1 MSDVPGCSGWRMVTP
16 FALETAPMD
25 IQQWLQ
31 DLIPEAYQSYQRVLE
46 RALRHFVQALAPERQ
61 QELLLRQLSAQS
73 SAERMTAL
81 MRDCPTLHKLGQLLA
96 RDMRLQESF
105 REKLRGLESCLPLAH
120 VEDYDWPPEL
130 RPQEALAEGSV
141 ASVFACS
148 WGETQV
154 VCKQLKPGVA
164 EKLREEFA
172 IWKDLGDKLGDW
184 CREDG
189 LSVFDYRTILASL
202 VRLLEDELHP
212 SREQRQLLLAAQ
224 RFQSLPEV
232 QVPQLYPQL
241 RGLVMERLY
250 GTPLLEHE
258 RASELF
264 PLAVRVLITDPFF
277 TAEEEGIFHLD
288 PHPGNMWVSPEG
300 RLALLDW
307 GSVLVISKE
316 RRALLT
322 HALLSAW
329 RGDQQDWEFYASQLT
344 GAPVG
349 SCPRGGTLSGLLD
362 PECWGEQFPL
372 DLILLRKI
380 LFHLEGI
387 EAHLGESQLMWH
399 VFTQAG
405 VRFLAELP
413 MRLAAPLD
421 WRGFSTHLSNLDLMR
436 HTVLHWLKPS
446 GWQD

>member
-1 MSDVPGCSGWRMVTP
+1 MLNP
-16 FALETAPMD
+16 FAYEVHIVN

-31 DLIPEAYQSYQRVLE
+31 ELIPEAYRRYQPVLE
-46 RALRHFVQALAPERQ
+46 RALMHFVQSLGPERQ
-61 QELLLRQLSAQS
+61 QAIVQNQLAAHT
-73 SAERMTAL
+73 SAERMTGL

-96 RDMRLQESF
+96 RDLRLQESF
-105 REKLRGLESCLPLAH
+105 REKLRELESCLPLARA
-120 VEDYDWPPEL
+120 EDYDWPLEL

-148 WGETQV
+148 WGETEV

-172 IWKDLGDKLGDW
+172 IWEELGGKLGEW
-184 CREDG
+184 CRQEE
-189 LSVFDYRTILASL
+189 LPVFDFRTVLASL

-224 RFQSLPEV
+224 RFQNLPEV
-232 QVPQLYPQL
+232 QVPRLYPQL

-258 RASELF
+258 RAAELF

-277 TAEEEGIFHLD
+277 TSEEDGIFHLD
-288 PHPGNMWVSPEG
+288 PHPGNMWVSRDG

-307 GSVLVISKE
+307 GSVLILSKE

-349 SCPRGGTLSGLLD
+349 ACPRSGTLSGLLSPD
-362 PECWGEQFPL
+362 AWGEQFPI

-387 EAHLGESQLMWH
+387 EAQLGESQLMWH

-413 MRLAAPLD
+413 LRLAAPPD
-421 WRGFSTHLSNLDLMR
+421 WRGFSTHLSNLDLVR
-436 HTVLHWLKPS
+436 HTVLHFLKPS

>member
-1 MSDVPGCSGWRMVTP
+1 MLTP
-16 FALETAPMD
+16 FVSEVHTVN

-31 DLIPEAYQSYQRVLE
+31 ELIPEAYRRYQPVLE
-46 RALRHFVQALAPERQ
+46 RALVHFVQSLSPERQ
-61 QELLLRQLSAQS
+61 QAILQNQLQPQT
-73 SAERMTAL
+73 SAERMTTL

-96 RDMRLQESF
+96 RDTRLHESF
-105 REKLRGLESCLPLAH
+105 REKLRELESCLPLAR
-120 VEDYDWPPEL
+120 VQDYDWPLEL
-130 RPQEALAEGSV
+130 IPQEALAEGSV

-148 WGETQV
+148 WGETEV

-172 IWKDLGDKLGDW
+172 IWENLGGKLGDW
-184 CREDG
+184 CRDDG
-189 LSVFDYRTILASL
+189 LPVFDYRTILASL

-232 QVPQLYPQL
+232 QVPRLYPQL

-258 RASELF
+258 RAAELF

-277 TAEEEGIFHLD
+277 TSEEDGIFHLD
-288 PHPGNMWVSPEG
+288 PHPGNMWVSREG

-307 GSVLVISKE
+307 GSVLVLSKE

-329 RGDQQDWEFYASQLT
+329 RGDQQDWEFYATQLT

-349 SCPRGGTLSGLLD
+349 ACPRSGTLSGLLD
-362 PECWGEQFPL
+362 PECWGDQFPL

-387 EAHLGESQLMWH
+387 EAQLGESQLMWH

-405 VRFLAELP
+405 LRFLAELP

-421 WRGFSTHLSNLDLMR
+421 WRGFSTHLSNLDIVR
-436 HTVLHWLKPS
+436 HTVLHWLKPT
-446 GWQD
+446 DALD

>member
-1 MSDVPGCSGWRMVTP
+1 MN
-16 FALETAPMD
+16 

-31 DLIPEAYQSYQRVLE
+31 DLIPEAYRRYQPVLE
-46 RALRHFVQALAPERQ
+46 RALLHFVQELSPQRQ
-61 QELLLRQLSAQS
+61 QQILLHQMSAQDS
-73 SAERMTAL
+73 GERMTAL

-96 RDMRLQESF
+96 RDPRLQADF
-105 REKLRGLESCLPLAH
+105 RAKLRQLESCLPLARP
-120 VEDYDWPPEL
+120 EDYDWPLEL
-130 RPQEALAEGSV
+130 IPQEALAEGSV

-148 WGETQV
+148 WGETEV

-172 IWKDLGDKLGDW
+172 IWENLGAKLSDW

-189 LSVFDYRTILASL
+189 LPVFDYRTILASL

-224 RFQSLPEV
+224 RFQDLPQV

-241 RGLVMERLY
+241 RGLVMERVY

-258 RASELF
+258 RAAELF

-277 TAEEEGIFHLD
+277 TAEEDGIFHLD
-288 PHPGNMWVSPEG
+288 PHPGNMWVSQQG
-300 RLALLDW
+300 RLVLLDW

-329 RGDQQDWEFYASQLT
+329 RGDQQDWEFYATQLT

-349 SCPRGGTLSGLLD
+349 ACPRGGTLSGLLD
-362 PECWGEQFPL
+362 PECWGDQFPL

-413 MRLAAPLD
+413 MRLAAPLN
-421 WRGFSTHLSNLDLMR
+421 WRGFSTHLSNLDIVR

-446 GWQD
+446 DSPD